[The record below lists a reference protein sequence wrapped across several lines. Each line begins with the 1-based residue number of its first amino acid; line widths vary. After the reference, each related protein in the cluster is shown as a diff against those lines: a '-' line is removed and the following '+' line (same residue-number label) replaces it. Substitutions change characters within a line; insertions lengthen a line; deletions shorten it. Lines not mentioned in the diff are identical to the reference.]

1 VTSRVS
7 QSRALLITVNYK
19 GEQSTLE
26 LLASLSRLN
35 EFSSLDVIV
44 VNNGSGQESLSQLRG
59 AIESLPNVQ
68 LLTSATNRGY
78 FGAAKFAYD
87 HYLRQGREL
96 PNWTIV
102 CNHDVIIDDPEFLLK
117 LFSQEWRSVGVLAPR
132 VRLAETGADQ
142 NPFMRHR
149 PGWFRR
155 ASLRLVYSNYSFAC
169 LWDWLSYKKR
179 ALNQRINSI
188 SSRRVFTRENIYAAH
203 GSCFMFSKQ
212 FFAAGGFFDDDLFL
226 YGEEISVA
234 EICRFL
240 GLSII
245 FEPALNLLHNEHTS
259 MGQAVSRF
267 SYSCQKKALQHVTA
281 RYFSGSVQTTKRAK
295 LDPSPANS
303 E

>member
-1 VTSRVS
+1 VTAS
-7 QSRALLITVNYK
+7 AFLITVNYK

-26 LLASLSRLN
+26 LLASLSRLS

-44 VNNGSGQESLSQLRG
+44 VDNGSGEENLSQLRA

-68 LLTSATNRGY
+68 LLKSATNRGY

-87 HYLRQGREL
+87 HYLGQGHEL
-96 PNWTIV
+96 PDWTIV
-102 CNHDVIIDDPEFLLK
+102 CNHDIVIDDPDFLLK
-117 LFSQEWRSVGVLAPR
+117 LSSEDWRSAGVLAPR
-132 VRLAETGADQ
+132 VRLAESGTDQ

-155 ASLRLVYSNYSFAC
+155 ASLRLVYSNYPFAI

-179 ALNQRINSI
+179 ALNQRIHSLPSKRI
-188 SSRRVFTRENIYAAH
+188 LKRENIYAAH
-203 GSCFMFSKQ
+203 GSCFIFSKQ
-212 FFAAGGFFDDDLFL
+212 FFEAGGFLDDDLFL

-234 EICRFL
+234 EICRSL
-240 GLSII
+240 GLPII
-245 FEPALNLLHNEHTS
+245 FDPVLSLSHNEHTS
-259 MGQAVSRF
+259 VGQAVSRF
-267 SYSCQKKALQHVTA
+267 SYGCQKKALRHVTA
-281 RYFSGSVQTTKRAK
+281 RYFAGGREATKRPE